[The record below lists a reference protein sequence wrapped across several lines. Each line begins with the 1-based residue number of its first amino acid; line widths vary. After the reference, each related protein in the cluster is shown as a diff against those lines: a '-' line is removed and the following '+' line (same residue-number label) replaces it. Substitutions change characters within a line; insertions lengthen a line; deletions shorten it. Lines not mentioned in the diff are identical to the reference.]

1 MNVDFELYRI
11 FYVVATNGNITKA
24 SQELLISQPAVTKSI
39 KKLEDALGG
48 QLFVRTKKGVNLTN
62 EGKEIYYY
70 IKNAIEYINNAE
82 NKFTNLKQLSTGNI
96 KIGVSTTLA
105 KNFLMPY
112 LNKFHTLYPNIK
124 IEINNSLT
132 TDLIDY
138 LRKGTIDIVF
148 LNLPYEE
155 KNDVII
161 TPVKEIHDCFIVG
174 NNYSNLKNKV
184 LDMNDLNNYPL
195 ILQRKGSNTRTF
207 LDNFMKEKNITL
219 NSNMDIASYN
229 LMTELVKI
237 GFGIGFATREYINN
251 ELKNGDLIE
260 LKIKQKIPPRH
271 IAIATIKNTIPSFS
285 TKKLI
290 EIIEKK

>member
-11 FYVVATNGNITKA
+11 FYVVANNGNITKA

-96 KIGVSTTLA
+96 RIGISTTLA

-132 TDLIDY
+132 TDLIEY
-138 LRKGTIDIVF
+138 LRKGTLDIVF
-148 LNLPYEE
+148 LNLPFEE
-155 KNDVII
+155 KNDVMIKPI
-161 TPVKEIHDCFIVG
+161 KEIHDCFIVG
-174 NNYSNLKNKV
+174 KNYGHLKNTIFNI
-184 LDMNDLNNYPL
+184 NDLNNYPL
-195 ILQRKGSNTRTF
+195 ILQRKRSNTRTF
-207 LDNFMKEKNITL
+207 LDNFMKENNSIL
-219 NSNMDIASYN
+219 NSDMDIASYN
-229 LMTELVKI
+229 LMIELVKI
-237 GFGIGFATREYINN
+237 GFGIGFATREYINS
-251 ELKNGDLIE
+251 ELKNGELIE

-271 IAIATIKNTIPSFS
+271 IAIATSKNTIPSFS